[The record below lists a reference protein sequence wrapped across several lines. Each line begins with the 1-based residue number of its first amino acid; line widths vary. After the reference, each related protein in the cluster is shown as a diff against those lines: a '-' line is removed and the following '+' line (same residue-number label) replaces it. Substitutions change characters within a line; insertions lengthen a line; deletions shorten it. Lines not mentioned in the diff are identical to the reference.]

1 MLYPPVPISFIGLGL
16 MGKPMAMNLLKTGF
30 QLTVWNRTVSK
41 AADLVSAGARLA
53 KSPADAVRN
62 AEAVLLM
69 LENGAAV
76 TEVLF
81 THGVADA
88 CRDRALV
95 IDMSSIPPSVAE
107 DHARLLHKAGVRHI
121 DAPVSGGTI
130 GAEQGSL
137 AIMAGGDDADVAD
150 AGPIFAALGIATH
163 VGPHGRGQLC
173 KLVNQCIV
181 AVTIGA
187 VAEGLTLAKLGG
199 ADPGNVRKAIMGGF
213 CQSRILELHGQR
225 MIDRNFVPGG
235 MVKNQLKDLDAVMQV
250 ATDLGVRLPLT
261 ERVRALFAHLA
272 ASGKQDLDHSA
283 LILEVE
289 ASV

>member
-130 GAEQGSL
+130 GAEEGSL
-137 AIMAGGDDADVAD
+137 AIMAGGDDADVAH
-150 AGPIFAALGIATH
+150 AGPIFAALGIVTH
-163 VGPHGRGQLC
+163 IGPHGRGQLC
-173 KLVNQCIV
+173 KLVNQSIV

-199 ADPGNVRKAIMGGF
+199 ADPANVRKAIMGGF

-250 ATDLGVRLPLT
+250 ASDLGVRLPLT

-283 LILEVE
+283 LILEIE
-289 ASV
+289 AEV

>member
-150 AGPIFAALGIATH
+150 AGPIFAALGIVTH

-289 ASV
+289 AGV